1 VNATKRLAREA
12 PESIS
17 KGVSIIPV
25 EGFRIGSDAPVAIFE
40 FRVEPHASSEVGAN
54 PVTEVI
60 RILSGAGIV
69 LSGNQELPVQ
79 TGDWVVIEPNVQH
92 QVRNQSAEIL
102 SALSVSWAGR
112 PG

>member
-1 VNATKRLAREA
+1 MNAAKRLASEA

-17 KGVSIIPV
+17 KGVSIIAV
-25 EGFRIGSDAPVAIFE
+25 EGLRPGSDAPVAVLE
-40 FRVEPHASSEVGAN
+40 FNIEPYASSEMGAN

-79 TGDWVVIEPNVQH
+79 AGDWCLIEPNVQH
-92 QVRNQSAEIL
+92 QVRNEGVEVL
-102 SALSVSWAGR
+102 RALSVSWEKR

>member
-1 VNATKRLAREA
+1 MNAAKRLAREA

-17 KGVSIIPV
+17 KGVSDIVV
-25 EGFRIGSDAPVAIFE
+25 EGLRPGSDAPVAVLE
-40 FRVEPHASSEVGAN
+40 FDVEPYASSDVGAN

-79 TGDWVVIEPNVQH
+79 AGDWVLIEPNVQH
-92 QVRNQSAEIL
+92 QVRNEGAGVL
-102 SALSVSWAGR
+102 RALSVSWVER